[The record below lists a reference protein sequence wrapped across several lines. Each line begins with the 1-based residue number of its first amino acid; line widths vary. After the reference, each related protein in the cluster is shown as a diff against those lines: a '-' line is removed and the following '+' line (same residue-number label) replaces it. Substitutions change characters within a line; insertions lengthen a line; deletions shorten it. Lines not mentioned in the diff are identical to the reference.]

1 MLNDADPVVLDAIV
15 VGGGI
20 AGLTAAWRLRHRSV
34 LLLEAADRVGGRMYS
49 VQRGEYWLNLG
60 AHLFPGPDSVV
71 QGLVREVGLQT
82 IPVTGGMMGLA
93 LAGRTL
99 TTGSI
104 NLYPLRLPL
113 APRERVAFARAG
125 LRLMREVRRF
135 HRDVA
140 SKEGEAAAHVRR
152 RLADYGTDAS
162 FADFLGKLP
171 PRIESVFSCA
181 AHRATAESDELS
193 WGCGVALFAKVWAGK
208 ESLDRRNLLGGSGR
222 LPEELAKR
230 IGDRIRTGAEAVG
243 VRVDDGV
250 AEVTYRVGGETLTA
264 RARHVVL
271 AIPGRRAS
279 PLLAPVAP
287 LAAAALGELAYGA
300 FLSMAILTNEQAP
313 MPWDPVYAMA
323 TPGRSFDMF
332 FNHAQPIR
340 APGRRAPGGSLMVY
354 AGAHAADALL
364 DRTDD
369 EVRDA
374 FLSDLFTLYPV
385 LRNLIVE
392 TKVQRWPIG
401 NVFARPGRHPMTPE
415 LERPLGPA
423 ANVHLAGDHFANG
436 GLGEME
442 AAAGSGLAA
451 ADRIDR
457 ALLAAQT

>member
-1 MLNDADPVVLDAIV
+1 MNEADPDLLDAIV

-20 AGLTAAWRLRHRSV
+20 AGLTAAWRLRHRRI

-104 NLYPLRLPL
+104 DLYPLRLPL
-113 APRERVAFARAG
+113 TLRERVAFARAG

-140 SKEGEAAAHVRR
+140 PKEGEAAADVRR
-152 RLADYGTDAS
+152 RLADYGTDRT
-162 FADFLGKLP
+162 FADFLGTLP
-171 PRIESVFSCA
+171 PRVESVFSCA
-181 AHRATAESDELS
+181 AHRATAESEELS
-193 WGCGVALFAKVWAGK
+193 AGCGVALFAKVWAGK
-208 ESLDRRNLLGGSGR
+208 DSLDRRNLLGGSGR
-222 LPEELAKR
+222 LPEELSKR
-230 IGDRIRTGAEAVG
+230 LGDRVRVGAEAIG
-243 VRVDDGV
+243 LRVDDGL
-250 AEVTYRVGGETLTA
+250 AEVAYRQRGTTQTA

-271 AIPGRRAS
+271 AIPGRQAS
-279 PLLAPVAP
+279 LLLAAVAP
-287 LAAAALGELAYGA
+287 AAASALGKLAYGA
-300 FLSMAILTNEQAP
+300 FLSMAILTGEAGA
-313 MPWDPVYAMA
+313 MPWDEVYAMA
-323 TPGRSFDMF
+323 TPGRAFDMF

-340 APGRRAPGGSLMVY
+340 TPGRRSPGGSLMVY

-364 DRTDD
+364 AKTDD
-369 EVRDA
+369 EIRDA
-374 FLSDLFTLYPV
+374 FLPDLLDLYPA

-392 TKVQRWPIG
+392 TKVQRWSIG
-401 NVFARPGRHPMTPE
+401 NVFARPGRQPLTPD
-415 LERPLGPA
+415 LERPLGPGG
-423 ANVHLAGDHFANG
+423 NVHLAGDHFANG

-442 AAAGSGLAA
+442 AAAGSALTA

-457 ALLAAQT
+457 LLMAASG